1 MNTINIDDEDFQTM
15 LICAIRYSL
24 GRRTYMPHLVIDYI
38 TPLIKYLSDK
48 TLNIIERDIREA
60 ENMGIG
66 YGDEQIDKPK
76 WLTFHQNIQEEINKR
91 KE

>member
-1 MNTINIDDEDFQTM
+1 MNTINIDDENFQTM

-48 TLNIIERDIREA
+48 TLNIIERDIRES
-60 ENMGIG
+60 ENIGIG

-76 WLTFHQNIQEEINKR
+76 WLTFHQNIKEEINKR